1 MDPQLKKLFDHEKG
15 RMRTVTKAGV
25 SQFFGNREW
34 YGDENEVDCDII
46 KQLQR
51 RYPPS
56 LDGAVMRVC
65 GLAQLEA
72 KVEIEM
78 NAVLE

>member
-1 MDPQLKKLFDHEKG
+1 MLEWHS
-15 RMRTVTKAGV
+15 GV
-25 SQFFGNREW
+25 HLISGVVRQTRERH
-34 YGDENEVDCDII
+34 GDENEVDRDII

-56 LDGAVMRVC
+56 LVGAVMRIC
-65 GLAQLEA
+65 GLAWLEA

-78 NAVLE
+78 NAVLA